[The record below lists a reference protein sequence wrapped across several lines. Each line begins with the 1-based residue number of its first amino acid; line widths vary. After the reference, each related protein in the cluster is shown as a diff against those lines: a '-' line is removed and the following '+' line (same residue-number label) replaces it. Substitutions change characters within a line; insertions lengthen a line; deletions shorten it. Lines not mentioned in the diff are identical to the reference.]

1 MREQRVRQRAR
12 CLGMKAQKYDGRWSL
27 LEIDGPVFVRFVRA
41 SITLD
46 QLERELSWWEQQP
59 ERPQEN

>member
-1 MREQRVRQRAR
+1 
-12 CLGMKAQKYDGRWSL
+12 MKAQKFDGRWSL

-46 QLERELSWWEQQP
+46 QLERELSWWEQRQP
-59 ERPQEN
+59 DRSPQR